1 MGAATVAENSL
12 KTTTNSIW
20 NAFPRLPSLRF
31 LDFDLNNYNKSFV
44 NFAVIVGVAALA
56 KSTISLAG
64 NALKS
69 KPKVPTK
76 QQLLDKYGHMAW
88 AMIADCRYNYF
99 YVQFLA
105 KNGFNLIL
113 MGEEDSIRQC
123 RELAKQIDNTLLIEE
138 IVVDWAK

>member
-1 MGAATVAENSL
+1 MAAS
-12 KTTTNSIW
+12 
-20 NAFPRLPSLRF
+20 
-31 LDFDLNNYNKSFV
+31 
-44 NFAVIVGVAALA
+44 A
-56 KSTISLAG
+56 KSTIFLTG
-64 NALKS
+64 NALKP
-69 KPKVPTK
+69 KPKAPT
-76 QQLLDKYGHMAW
+76 
-88 AMIADCRYNYF
+88 YNYF